1 MLGIDEWIVRL
12 VKVIYDGA
20 NTRVRVN
27 CCFVLSPLLSRECC
41 IGCSEELL
49 HEDDLVMSDNLE
61 DLKIQLQAWK
71 TSLDTQF

>member
-41 IGCSEELL
+41 IGS
-49 HEDDLVMSDNLE
+49 S
-61 DLKIQLQAWK
+61 
-71 TSLDTQF
+71 